1 MSYSNLVFEH
11 TYYSAQ
17 GIEIVMYMF
26 SEIIVQSY
34 ILLKLLCSILNSES
48 TKKNCSFRANV
59 IFLI

>member
-26 SEIIVQSY
+26 SEIIVQSS
-34 ILLKLLCSILNSES
+34 ILLKTIVFNS
-48 TKKNCSFRANV
+48 
-59 IFLI
+59 